1 MALSRKVIM
10 AQSKKVIANI
20 KMMVPAGKATPA
32 PPVGSILGQYGVN
45 MMDFINP
52 FNEQTKDIGNF
63 NVPVHVTIFEDK
75 SFKFV
80 AKGPATED
88 LIKKA
93 LNLEKGSGEPNKTK
107 VGKLSKAQVAQ
118 IAKQK
123 LPDLNTDN
131 IESAGKVVA
140 GTARSMGIEVEQ

>member
-1 MALSRKVIM
+1 MATKG
-10 AQSKKVIANI
+10 KKVKANI

-52 FNEQTKDIGNF
+52 FNEQTKDVGNF
-63 NVPVHVTIFEDK
+63 NVPVHVTIYEDK
-75 SFKFV
+75 SFTFKV
-80 AKGPATED
+80 RGPATED

-107 VGKLSKAQVAQ
+107 VGKLSKVQVQ
-118 IAKQK
+118 EIAKTK
-123 LPDLNTDN
+123 LADFNTDDL
-131 IESAGKVVA
+131 SAASKIVA
-140 GTARSMGIEVEQ
+140 GSARSMGVEVEK